1 MLSRTSARSI
11 VTWVWLWVCQL
22 AATSASPEHPSATT
36 CEPLGV
42 SDNRFHWIDYSVVV
56 AMLVVSCGIGTF
68 YGFFGK
74 KLETSADFL
83 LGGSSMGTIPMAMS
97 LAAGY
102 ITAIELLGNPA
113 EMYVYGAQFWLTFV
127 SYMIVVPITSY
138 LYLPVFR
145 KVQITS
151 AYEYLEM
158 RFNKYARVIAAAMY
172 VFQMILYTSVAV
184 YAPALALSHVT
195 GLNVYIAVSLVYIV
209 CVFYASQG
217 GMKAVIMADT
227 FQAVVLVASIVIIV
241 VFGNNLVGGFSKIF
255 QQNVESNRIEL
266 MVMDPDPRVR
276 HSVWSVVI
284 GGTFYWATMY
294 CANQASIQK
303 YMTVETLDQARR
315 ALWVSSISLAV
326 ILSINFYTGMIMYA
340 EYSGCD
346 PISSGVISASD
357 QLLPLYVM
365 SSLGSYRGVPGLFVA
380 GIFAA
385 SLGTVASALNSLA
398 AVTIKDFFG
407 CLFGF
412 KIPDN
417 KGSLYSKWISVF
429 YGILSF
435 ALVFV
440 VEHLGSVLQVALS
453 FNGMVGGVTLGMFS
467 LGMFIPWANSK
478 GVLTGA
484 TVAICLVLWISFG
497 AQLAI
502 ANGFQTADPKL
513 VSVAECACNLTDQ
526 IYEADIHEVPEIY
539 KISYLW
545 YSVIGFCV
553 TIVVGFVTSLLTGVE
568 DPCRVHPDLISPPIA
583 HLLRNLPHSIK
594 EKLSLPIESKSE
606 RKSQDLKKCQK
617 PEMKGIDNPAI
628 TLESEL
634 PAPVNPAIIR

>member
-1 MLSRTSARSI
+1 MLNPTSVRCIAI
-11 VTWVWLWVCQL
+11 WAWACLLAAQL
-22 AATSASPEHPSATT
+22 ASASPSLTSAPK

-42 SDNRFHWIDYSVVV
+42 SENRFHWIDYSVVV

-113 EMYVYGAQFWLTFV
+113 EMYVYGAQFWLTFA
-127 SYMIVVPITSY
+127 SYIIVVPITSY

-227 FQAVVLVASIVIIV
+227 FQAVVLIVSIVIV
-241 VFGNNLVGGFSKIF
+241 AVFGNYLIDGGFSKILH
-255 QQNVESNRIEL
+255 QNMESNRIEL
-266 MVMDPDPRVR
+266 MVTDFDPRVR

-284 GGTFYWATMY
+284 GGTFYWTTMY

-303 YMTVETLDQARR
+303 YMTVETLGQARR

-407 CLFGF
+407 CLLGF
-412 KIPDN
+412 KIPDS

-429 YGILSF
+429 YGVLSF
-435 ALVFV
+435 ALVFI

-513 VSVAECACNLTDQ
+513 VSVAECACNLTNEA
-526 IYEADIHEVPEIY
+526 YEADIHEVPEIY

-553 TIVVGFVTSLLTGVE
+553 TMVVGFITSLLTGVD

-583 HLLRNLPHSIK
+583 HLLSKLPHSIK
-594 EKLSLPIESKSE
+594 EKLSLPIETKQE
-606 RKSQDLKKCQK
+606 RKSQDMKKSHK
-617 PEMKGIDNPAI
+617 PEMKGVDNPAV

-634 PAPVNPAIIR
+634 PPIIS